1 MVSDKRILKL
11 EQENLVWTNKIYEL
25 NLNLNIQTKFTEGA
39 DTMKILLLIFC
50 TLLLAF
56 SKNELQL
63 AILTENRKLAKNFGT
78 FLIMKKNV
86 ITHNISHQAMV
97 I

>member
-50 TLLLAF
+50 TLLFLAF

-63 AILTENRKLAKNFGT
+63 AILIENRNQYKFCKF
-78 FLIMKKNV
+78 
-86 ITHNISHQAMV
+86 
-97 I
+97 